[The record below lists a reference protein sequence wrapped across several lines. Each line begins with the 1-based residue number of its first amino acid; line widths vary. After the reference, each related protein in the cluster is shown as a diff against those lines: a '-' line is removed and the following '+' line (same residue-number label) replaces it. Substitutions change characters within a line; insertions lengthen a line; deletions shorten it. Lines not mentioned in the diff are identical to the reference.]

1 LFVAI
6 APILI
11 SAVDM
16 KQRTSCEP
24 RKASTYFF
32 TEECQLKDV
41 GGDVGIDNDL
51 VHSGEALWPAAPRRG
66 APE

>member
-1 LFVAI
+1 
-6 APILI
+6 
-11 SAVDM
+11 M

-24 RKASTYFF
+24 RKASSYFF